1 MRALT
6 SLAFVAA
13 VAFVGAGPVMADDVH
28 LLDGRVLEGE
38 IVSAPDEDPVRLR
51 RGSGTLIVV
60 QHIPRDQV
68 AEVVF
73 GTNER
78 QLAVAALQ
86 TERAALAALPD
97 GGDAQAW
104 WALAER
110 ARDLGD
116 PGLARELAIEV
127 VARDRGHADARR
139 LMGMTLVR
147 GVWMRANEAS
157 VATGQILHQGRWM
170 TWNERQAAIAD
181 QERRA
186 GLAAARREAADDRRA
201 ARAAAR
207 ASTQLPYGP
216 ISTPAYSYGGYG
228 YGFDNPYR
236 RQPTIVTWPGC
247 QVGSGHASSYGS
259 GLTVAGSGSSGSSS
273 WSFNWRR

>member
-1 MRALT
+1 MSTLP
-6 SLAFVAA
+6 SLALVAA
-13 VAFVGAGPVMADDVH
+13 VLLLGAAPVVADDVH
-28 LLDGRVLEGE
+28 MLDGRVLEGE
-38 IVSAPDEDPVRLR
+38 VVSAPDEDPVRLR

-68 AEVVF
+68 AQVVF

-86 TERAALAALPD
+86 AERVALSAHPD
-97 GGDAQAW
+97 AGEAQAW

-139 LMGMTLVR
+139 LMGMTLVK
-147 GVWMRANEAS
+147 GVWMRANEAA

-170 TWNERQAAIAD
+170 TWDERQAAIAN
-181 QERRA
+181 QERRV
-186 GLAAARREAADDRRA
+186 GLAAARREAADERRA
-201 ARAAAR
+201 ARASAR
-207 ASTQLPYGP
+207 VGTQLPYGP
-216 ISTPAYSYGGYG
+216 ISTPAYSYDGYG
-228 YGFDNPYR
+228 YGYDNPYR
-236 RQPTIVTWPGC
+236 RQPVIVTWPGC
-247 QVGSGHASSYGS
+247 HVGSSYGS

-273 WSFNWRR
+273 WSFNWHR

>member
-1 MRALT
+1 MRALP
-6 SLAFVAA
+6 SYVIVAA
-13 VAFVGAGPVMADDVH
+13 LLLGAAPLIADDVH

-38 IVSAPDEDPVRLR
+38 VVSAPDEDPVRLR
-51 RGSGTLIVV
+51 RGSGTLTVV

-68 AEVVF
+68 VQVVF

-78 QLAVAALQ
+78 QLAVAAVQ
-86 TERAALAALPD
+86 ADRAALAAVPD
-97 GGDAQAW
+97 GGDAEEW

-139 LMGMTLVR
+139 LMGMTLVK

-157 VATGQILHQGRWM
+157 VATGQVLHQGRWM
-170 TWNERQAAIAD
+170 TWDERQAAIAD
-181 QERRA
+181 QERRV
-186 GLAAARREAADDRRA
+186 GLAAARREAADERRA

-207 ASTQLPYGP
+207 AATQLPYGP

-228 YGFDNPYR
+228 YGLDNPYR
-236 RQPTIVTWPGC
+236 RHPTIVTWPGC
-247 QVGSGHASSYGS
+247 GVGSGTGSSYGS
-259 GLTVAGSGSSGSSS
+259 GLTVAGSGSSGGSS
-273 WSFNWRR
+273 WAFTWRR